1 MSNRYSVYCEEEMG
15 SLEVNAYVLTLKQA
29 LHMAQELFL
38 EGKTE
43 VTIVNIGEK
52 NEQNER

>member
-52 NEQNER
+52 NEI